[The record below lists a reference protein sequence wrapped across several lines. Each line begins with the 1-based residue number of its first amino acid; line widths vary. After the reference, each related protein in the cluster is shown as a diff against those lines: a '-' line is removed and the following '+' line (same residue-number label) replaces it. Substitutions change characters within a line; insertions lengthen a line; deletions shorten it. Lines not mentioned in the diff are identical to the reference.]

1 MPKPVVMTVHGIRT
15 RGEWQK
21 EIGPRLAVHGF
32 IPYSLD
38 FGVVDAISMFFPWK
52 RAEKIQ
58 WLREAYDDVREHSQV
73 DRPSVICHSFG
84 SWLVGEL
91 LRRYDDV
98 IFDAVILTGSILP
111 ASYDWAKPLDEQRV
125 LPVRNEI
132 ASRDIW
138 PTVAS
143 KVPRL
148 LGGGCFGAAGVTG
161 FEQAHALLDQPRH
174 EIAHSGVFYRS
185 RFTEWSRTLR
195 EPRIPPE
202 NLSLLE
208 ETIALAHDEFCRS
221 IGWDPAL
228 ARMSLW
234 VPTGEDDL
242 VVPSEIAHVRLSA
255 DELLL
260 RIAVGRGAVGT
271 AFEQNRAQAG
281 LIFKHAKRMKLV
293 PRTFVAPTRGIE
305 RTIERPNPERYLS
318 ADEVVRLVAVA
329 RIVDRKWG
337 KMTALIVVA
346 YHTGLRV
353 GSLLTARGKQ
363 LDLVAETLTV
373 PHTKNGDP
381 ITAGLSTAAIA
392 ELKRLPKAGRDEL
405 IFGNKAGK
413 PFTYAP
419 LWRRIA
425 EEARLE
431 GRVFH
436 ELRHGHGYQLARA
449 GVSQQMIMKSMGH
462 RTLTAST
469 RYAHASIDASLMGV
483 S

>member
-125 LPVRNEI
+125 LAVRNEI

-143 KVPRL
+143 QVPRL

-161 FEQAHALLDQPRH
+161 FEQDHALLDQPRQ
-174 EIAHSGVFYRS
+174 EIAHSGMFYRS

-255 DELLL
+255 DEILL

-271 AFEQNRAQAG
+271 AFEQNRAQV
-281 LIFKHAKRMKLV
+281 LL
-293 PRTFVAPTRGIE
+293 APPI
-305 RTIERPNPERYLS
+305 
-318 ADEVVRLVAVA
+318 LVAGAPDLSVLA
-329 RIVDRKWG
+329 
-337 KMTALIVVA
+337 TA
-346 YHTGLRV
+346 
-353 GSLLTARGKQ
+353 
-363 LDLVAETLTV
+363 
-373 PHTKNGDP
+373 P
-381 ITAGLSTAAIA
+381 IRA
-392 ELKRLPKAGRDEL
+392 RDEGHL
-405 IFGNKAGK
+405 IGVLAVDTSEAGIVPVDEASK
-413 PFTYAP
+413 GLLKCAVSLAAAVVGDTYQ
-419 LWRRIA
+419 
-425 EEARLE
+425 EKTN
-431 GRVFH
+431 GC
-436 ELRHGHGYQLARA
+436 
-449 GVSQQMIMKSMGH
+449 
-462 RTLTAST
+462 
-469 RYAHASIDASLMGV
+469 
-483 S
+483 